1 MTGDRLTSRAL
12 NRATL
17 GRQLLLHRS
26 GLPVLDAVEHLVGLQ
41 AQIPLNPY
49 LGLWSRLA
57 RFEPGSLSRLLVDRA
72 VVRIVVIR
80 GTIHLVSAAD
90 CRWLRPLEQPVLDA
104 EIANHPEHGPALRG
118 VDLEPVLAFARKL
131 LTEPRTGPELRA
143 ALAAEFPKLDGR
155 ALAFACRN
163 HLALVQAPP
172 RGVWGASA
180 GIRIVTAEAWLGTPL
195 APRPSIDD
203 LVLRYLAAFGPAT
216 PADAGAWSRL
226 TGMREVFDRLRPR
239 LRTFRDERDRE
250 LFDLPDAPRPHADVA
265 APPRFLPEYDN
276 VLLAHADRGRFGFE
290 DHGLRPYIG
299 YGPLHGT
306 VLIDGMV
313 RATWHV
319 DTPRDGEPAVLAV
332 DHVGSLTKRVATTVA
347 AEGRRMLRFTV
358 PDAKTHDVR
367 VTPRA

>member
-1 MTGDRLTSRAL
+1 M

-17 GRQLLLHRS
+17 ERQLLLDRS
-26 GLPVLDAVEHLVGLQ
+26 ELPVLDAVEHLVGLQ

-49 LGLWSRLA
+49 LGLWSRLSHF
-57 RFEPGSLSRLLVDRA
+57 RPESLSRLLVERA

-104 EIANHPEHGPALRG
+104 EIAHHPDHGPALRG

-131 LTEPRTGPELRA
+131 LAEPRTGPELPRRA
-143 ALAAEFPKLDGR
+143 ARRSSRSSTAPRSRSRAATTSHSSR
-155 ALAFACRN
+155 HR
-163 HLALVQAPP
+163 H

-180 GIRIVTAEAWLGTPL
+180 GIRVVTAEAWLGAPL

-216 PADAGAWSRL
+216 PADVGAWSRL

-239 LRTFRDERDRE
+239 LRPFRDERDRE
-250 LFDLPDAPRPHADVA
+250 LFDLPDAPRPDAGAA

-276 VLLAHADRGRFGFE
+276 VLLAHTDRSRFGFE
-290 DHGLRPYIG
+290 DHGFRPYIG

-319 DTPRDGEPAVLAV
+319 DAPPDGETAVLGV
-332 DHVGSLTKRVATTVA
+332 DHVGSLTKRATTAVA
-347 AEGRRMLRFTV
+347 AEGRRMLRLTA
-358 PDAKTHDVR
+358 PDATTHEVR
-367 VTPRA
+367 VAPRP